1 MRSECVFCIPVSST
15 SVPDTGP
22 VSLVTPPVRARNYQ
36 TILQTGM
43 SLQKDKGDK
52 SEPEE
57 MESDF
62 SLSESEDD
70 DEEDDDVEVKEGE
83 TAQDAPADNS
93 SDDEDAERCPICLL
107 R

>member
-1 MRSECVFCIPVSST
+1 
-15 SVPDTGP
+15 
-22 VSLVTPPVRARNYQ
+22 
-36 TILQTGM
+36 M
-43 SLQKDKGDK
+43 SLQKGDK

-70 DEEDDDVEVKEGE
+70 DDEEDEGGEVKEGE
-83 TAQDAPADNS
+83 TVQDAPADNS